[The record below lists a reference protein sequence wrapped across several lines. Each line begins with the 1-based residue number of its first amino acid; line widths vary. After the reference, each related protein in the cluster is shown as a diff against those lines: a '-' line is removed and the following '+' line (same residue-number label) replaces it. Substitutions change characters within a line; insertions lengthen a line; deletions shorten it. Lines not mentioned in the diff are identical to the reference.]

1 MGSAFIVV
9 FPRPS
14 QKMFLAKTISEARSF
29 RKQQNGTW
37 GLVPTMGALH
47 QGHLSLVQR
56 ARAENEF
63 VAVSIFVNP
72 TQFAAG
78 GDFDKYPRTLE
89 HDMELL
95 KPFHVDLVF
104 APSNDEIY
112 PRNFQ
117 TYVTVEEITKPLEGE
132 MRPGHFRGVA
142 TVVTKLFNIVQP
154 DRAYFGQKDAQQV
167 AVIKQMVRDLNMPL
181 EIVVGETLREENGL
195 AMSSRNEYLS
205 REERNAASVL
215 YRALC
220 AARDAFLNGERVG
233 ERLRA
238 VMREVLSQ
246 EPRAQVEYVSAADP
260 ITLQELVEVKSGV
273 LLSMAVRFG
282 TTRLIDNSLLGT

>member
-1 MGSAFIVV
+1 MSDL
-9 FPRPS
+9 
-14 QKMFLAKTISEARSF
+14 FLAKTIADARA
-29 RKQQNGTW
+29 RRRVLQGTW

-47 QGHLSLVQR
+47 PGHLSLVQR
-56 ARAENEF
+56 ARAENDR

-89 HDMELL
+89 RDLELL
-95 KPFHVDLVF
+95 APFDVDLVF

-112 PRNFQ
+112 PPNFQ
-117 TYVTVEEITKPLEGE
+117 TYVHVEEITKPLEGA

-167 AVIKQMVRDLNMPL
+167 AVIQHMVRDLNLPV
-181 EIVVGETLREENGL
+181 EIVVGETLRDADGL
-195 AMSSRNEYLS
+195 ALSSRNAHLS
-205 REERNAASVL
+205 VEERRAAPVL

-220 AARDAFLNGERVG
+220 AARDAFVHGERDG
-233 ERLRA
+233 EKIRA
-238 VMREVLSQ
+238 VMRAVLGQ
-246 EPRAQVEYVSAADP
+246 EPRAVVEYVSAADP
-260 ITLQELVEVKSGV
+260 LTLQELNFIGDDV
-273 LLSMAVRFG
+273 LLSLAVRIG
-282 TTRLIDNSLLGT
+282 ATRLIDNFLLHA

>member
-1 MGSAFIVV
+1 
-9 FPRPS
+9 
-14 QKMFLAKTISEARSF
+14 
-29 RKQQNGTW
+29 
-37 GLVPTMGALH
+37 MGALH
-47 QGHLSLVQR
+47 QGHVSLVQR

-89 HDMELL
+89 RDMELL
-95 KPFHVDLVF
+95 KPFGVDLVF
-104 APSNDEIY
+104 APFNDEIY
-112 PRNFQ
+112 PPNFQ

-167 AVIKQMVRDLNMPL
+167 AVIKQLVRDLNMPL

-220 AARDAFLNGERVG
+220 AARDAYASGERAG
-233 ERLRA
+233 EKLRA
-238 VMREVLSQ
+238 VMRAVLNQ
-246 EPRAQVEYVSAADP
+246 EPRANVEYVSAADP
-260 ITLQELVEVKSGV
+260 LTLQELDEIKNGV

-282 TTRLIDNSLLGT
+282 TTRLIDNILIGT